1 MEDLKMSNYIAL
13 YYNNP
18 TAGLKDG
25 TIISDNGSFTS
36 PLSVTLNATNN
47 ESKYVLCAVRTNSGY
62 ATVGNTVIDF
72 EGAGK
77 DKWSIAPDNENTEE
91 TIKSVE
97 FKSSLTITDEI
108 IDKNKLF
115 WVKADSS
122 DDEEPFNDKSV
133 VLKVSCTI
141 KAVE

>member
-1 MEDLKMSNYIAL
+1 MSNYIAL

-36 PLSVTLNATNN
+36 PLSVTLNAINN
-47 ESKYVLCAVRTNSGY
+47 ESKYVLCAVRTNPGY
-62 ATVGNTVIDF
+62 ATVGDTVIDF

-77 DKWSIAPDNENTEE
+77 GKWSIAPDNENTEE

-108 IDKNKLF
+108 IDKNK
-115 WVKADSS
+115 K
-122 DDEEPFNDKSV
+122 
-133 VLKVSCTI
+133 I
-141 KAVE
+141 